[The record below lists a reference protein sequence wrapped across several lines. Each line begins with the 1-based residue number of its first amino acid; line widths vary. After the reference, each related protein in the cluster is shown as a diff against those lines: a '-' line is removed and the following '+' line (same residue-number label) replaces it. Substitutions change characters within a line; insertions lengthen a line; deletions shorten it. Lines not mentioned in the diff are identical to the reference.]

1 MLLQWRAG
9 LRVSEGPGP
18 SGRRPVTGLGPAH
31 HPGAGGEGGAA
42 AGSCR
47 YTPSCRL
54 ALTAVLQFADV
65 PKGDGII
72 GVSRSTA
79 WRWVQSAVRPGL
91 GVGGFARLAAGSGT
105 HTFRHSYARHL
116 LLHARTDQLP
126 VPVAWPPVH
135 QHDAGVPRVG
145 AGPGRTIGVGAITMA
160 DAAVNVDWGEHP
172 GGAQSRRNSTKRCR
186 SRVGL
191 CPRGWRLWGRS
202 AFLWVNVWYET
213 KDDYLPARVV
223 ASRND
228 RIGAS
233 FFRVRELTGSEEE
246 SPADRVIDEGQ
257 ITVFGVMPRTDGP
270 GVVPVATVP
279 GRESLTAMMEMVMMR
294 RSNGNV
300 ECHHWNPDII
310 HSTLPII
317 SGAVSVEVRPVETGY
332 IPPVDDAD
340 GVSSFLLMRRAGGWS
355 AWRVLADS
363 TLEVTYWQ
371 VYPRYDPEGWRYRWE
386 LQVDRVPASIQ
397 SSWYC
402 Q

>member
-1 MLLQWRAG
+1 
-9 LRVSEGPGP
+9 
-18 SGRRPVTGLGPAH
+18 
-31 HPGAGGEGGAA
+31 
-42 AGSCR
+42 
-47 YTPSCRL
+47 
-54 ALTAVLQFADV
+54 
-65 PKGDGII
+65 
-72 GVSRSTA
+72 
-79 WRWVQSAVRPGL
+79 
-91 GVGGFARLAAGSGT
+91 
-105 HTFRHSYARHL
+105 
-116 LLHARTDQLP
+116 
-126 VPVAWPPVH
+126 
-135 QHDAGVPRVG
+135 
-145 AGPGRTIGVGAITMA
+145 MA
-160 DAAVNVDWGEHP
+160 DAAVNVDWANTLEELSHEETARRGVGAALGFVRE
-172 GGAQSRRNSTKRCR
+172 GGAFGEEVR
-186 SRVGL
+186 S
-191 CPRGWRLWGRS
+191 
-202 AFLWVNVWYET
+202 LWVNVWYET

-386 LQVDRVPASIQ
+386 LQVDRVPAS
-397 SSWYC
+397 
-402 Q
+402 